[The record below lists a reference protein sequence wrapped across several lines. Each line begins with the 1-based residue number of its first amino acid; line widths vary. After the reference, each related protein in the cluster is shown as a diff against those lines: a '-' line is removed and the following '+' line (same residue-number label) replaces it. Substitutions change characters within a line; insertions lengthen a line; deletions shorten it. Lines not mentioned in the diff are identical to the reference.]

1 MTHSMTLDQATQR
14 ILTSGKITAAERLC
28 LLRIGL
34 TDHPI
39 RPQDSAYGAA
49 ENCGLMDHGLN
60 NLESCGVGILPAMGA
75 RASCPRRER
84 DARTTSFICD

>member
-39 RPQDSAYGAA
+39 RPQDSAQVQQILDRLHM
-49 ENCGLMDHGLN
+49 GLLKIVD
-60 NLESCGVGILPAMGA
+60 
-75 RASCPRRER
+75 
-84 DARTTSFICD
+84 